1 VYAFRL
7 ALHGPATFLILG
19 AVVFPLNGSAKAQ
32 RSLFIRRSP
41 VKEYKEYQE
50 RLNRIEGEEAQSSS
64 WTEDWGPVVFLIIFS
79 FISMA
84 ATYYLNE
91 AGMRNSP
98 FYVRTIG
105 RENAAYLVTAILEGS
120 FLVLT
125 LWGHK
130 ILKSQPQ
137 RSVGKFALHMLKVA
151 LSLNILVAFIML
163 IGLQQGVI
171 PFVETYAQ
179 WGAPCTVVGAGWFWA
194 FIIAKRRRTILRNQ
208 MLDASAEIEQLWSE
222 QHKIDQAR
230 YREAYQVI
238 SSSPEMDE
246 LRRQI
251 AVRQAIAQIAGQC
264 QISLDEAEQLYTQ
277 MIERRRRL
285 TGGAQIPLPESISSH
300 AQVGPVQQAP
310 QTNLLSRI
318 RQTMNGGSPSR
329 P

>member
-1 VYAFRL
+1 M
-7 ALHGPATFLILG
+7 
-19 AVVFPLNGSAKAQ
+19 
-32 RSLFIRRSP
+32 
-41 VKEYKEYQE
+41 KEYKEYQE
-50 RLNRIEGEEAQSSS
+50 RLNRIEREEAQNIS
-64 WTEDWGPVVFLIIFS
+64 WMEDWGPVVFLILFA

-91 AGMRNSP
+91 VGMRDSP
-98 FYVRTIG
+98 FYARTIG

-137 RSVGKFALHMLKVA
+137 RSVGNFALLMLKIA
-151 LSLNILVAFIML
+151 LSFNILVAFMML
-163 IGLQQGVI
+163 VGLRRGVM

-194 FIIAKRRRTILRNQ
+194 FIVTRRRKTILRNQ

-222 QHKIDQAR
+222 QHKIDQAK
-230 YREAYQVI
+230 YRDAYQEI
-238 SSSPEMDE
+238 SGSPEMDE

-251 AVRQAIAQIAGQC
+251 AVRQAIAQIAQQC
-264 QISLDEAEQLYTQ
+264 HISLDEAEVLYNQ
-277 MIERRRRL
+277 MIDRRRRL
-285 TGGAQIPLPESISSH
+285 PGGAQVPFPESLSDHIS
-300 AQVGPVQQAP
+300 VQPDQQTSQA
-310 QTNLLSRI
+310 NILGRI
-318 RQTMNGGSPSR
+318 RRAMNGGSPPR